1 MEHQGCLA
9 LALLESFR
17 FSKQS
22 SSPAATQR
30 YISRILSVSHP
41 RTESDRVFLPSVV
54 SNSAADYTAGPLF
67 WIFAENAIA
76 ITGACLPTLAPLW
89 TRKPELASKRW
100 TWFKRSWKGSKS
112 DHYDN
117 LESQYQNNTSGDNTS
132 IYPLVARGPATNIH
146 ADTIALEDRPQQG
159 IQVRTT
165 LSSNYRQQETSSTT

>member
-1 MEHQGCLA
+1 MLSSGIA
-9 LALLESFR
+9 RVVSFEQAVK
-17 FSKQS
+17 FTTHNPEVYFKDTLCES
-22 SSPAATQR
+22 SSRGKRLCVPHHIASNAA
-30 YISRILSVSHP
+30 L
-41 RTESDRVFLPSVV
+41 
-54 SNSAADYTAGPLF
+54 DYTAGPLF

-76 ITGACLPTLAPLW
+76 IIGACLPTLAPLW

-132 IYPLVARGPATNIH
+132 IYPLVAQGPATNIL
-146 ADTIALEDRPQQG
+146 ADNIALEDRPQQG